1 MLDYAFIGNDSTSLL
16 FLLKVI
22 DRKKPKFI
30 ITGADR
36 IEGRG
41 RRLTPSLLSDYSE
54 KLSIPYLKT
63 DAPNSEEFLKR
74 LEAFER
80 PDFFLVFSF
89 GYYLK
94 KAFLDYPKRMSVNIH
109 PSLLPL
115 YRGAA
120 PLNRVIMN
128 NEKKSGISFFKMTS
142 RMDAGPIISSKE
154 FILNENETSITLKER
169 AVNEAAKIFL
179 DFNWE
184 RDFILEYQNEN
195 LATTAEKIEKKE
207 LILNLSYD
215 ALKVKC
221 AVNGLSEYG
230 LRAILN
236 GKRIKILRASVEDY
250 ISEKN
255 SGLIEIKSK
264 RIIMYCNKGS
274 ISLEAIQPE
283 GKKEMDAES
292 FINGYKIKNGDKIC
306 AEFLE

>member
-22 DRKKPKFI
+22 DKKKPKFI

-54 KLSIPYLKT
+54 KFLVPCLKT
-63 DAPNSEEFLKR
+63 DDPNSEDFFKR
-74 LEAFER
+74 LEEFER

-128 NEKKSGISFFKMTS
+128 NENKSGISFFKMTS

-154 FILNENETSITLKER
+154 FILNENETSVTLKER
-169 AVNEAAKIFL
+169 AVNEAVEIFL

-184 RDFILEYQNEN
+184 SDFILENQNEN
-195 LATTAEKIEKKE
+195 LATTADKITKRE
-207 LILNLSYD
+207 LILNLTYD
-215 ALKVKC
+215 ALQVKC
-221 AVNGLSEYG
+221 MVNGLSEYG
-230 LRAILN
+230 MRAILN
-236 GKRIKILRASVEDY
+236 GKRIKIRRASLEEN
-250 ISEKN
+250 ISEKIP
-255 SGLIEIKSK
+255 GLIEIKSK
-264 RIIMYCNKGS
+264 RIIMYCNRGS
-274 ISLEAIQPE
+274 ISLEEIQPE

-292 FINGYKIKNGDKIC
+292 FMNGYKIKNGDKIC